1 MKRLILV
8 ALSVSLLMIS
18 GCAFKQSPPAAL
30 VVDQPTAEA
39 AHLTADERE
48 IAALQKRVEELTAE
62 NEALRQEVQLLKQRL
77 RADNAAKTPSK
88 HVELTVPAT
97 AMTRGS
103 ADAPV
108 KFVVFMELLCPFCA
122 RHHEN
127 VKRLQE
133 KFGDDKVQI
142 VYLYFR
148 IHSGA
153 DFLQRA
159 ALAAGRQGKF
169 WEFIEL
175 AFANMGDWRAGLLN
189 DSMTIEQEQEAFD
202 MTIRPAVVE
211 LGLDADLLF
220 RDMQDVAI
228 KKQLEAETQ
237 LGRDCSVRGTPTSII
252 NGDVVVGARPY
263 EEFEKIVAEM
273 LPK

>member
-8 ALSVSLLMIS
+8 ALSVSLLMFS
-18 GCAFKQSPPAAL
+18 ACAVKQTPPPAM
-30 VVDQPTAEA
+30 VVDQPGLEA
-39 AHLTADERE
+39 AHMSADERE

-62 NEALRQEVQLLKQRL
+62 NEALRQEIEQLKRRL
-77 RADNAAKTPSK
+77 RANEAAKTPSK
-88 HVELTVPAT
+88 QVDLTVPAT

-108 KFVVFMELLCPFCA
+108 KLVVFMELLCPFCA
-122 RHHEN
+122 RHHDN
-127 VKRLQE
+127 VKKLQE
-133 KFGDDKVQI
+133 KFGDDNVQI

-148 IHSGA
+148 IHPGA

-169 WEFIEL
+169 WKFIEI
-175 AFANMGDWRAGLLN
+175 AFANMGDWKAGLLN
-189 DSMTIEQEQEAFD
+189 DDMTVEQEAEAYD
-202 MTIRPAVVE
+202 KTIRPAAAK

-220 RDMQDVAI
+220 RDMQDEAI
-228 KKQLEAETQ
+228 KKQLATETQ
-237 LGRDCSVRGTPTSII
+237 LGRDCSVRGTPTSVI
-252 NGDVVVGARPY
+252 NGDVIVGARPY

-273 LPK
+273 LKE